1 MSDSELPMLPILR
14 EEIRAGGGATSFARF
29 MELCLYHPEHGYY
42 NSARVKL
49 GKQGDFYT
57 NMHLGPVYARIL
69 ARHLASVWESLGNP
83 QRFELVEM
91 GAGDGQFA
99 RELLPWIS
107 QRMPELAAAMHYT
120 AVEQSAHQRA
130 SIQEAL
136 IKCGIPAEARATL
149 PEGSTITGVV
159 FCHEF
164 FDALPVHILVWRA
177 GQWKERCVGWQ
188 EDRLVWV
195 EKEPTRQELVEEAEK
210 RVEAGWP
217 AESREEGW
225 QAEVSLAAI
234 EWAQRLESILERGE
248 LLIVDYGYTLEEW
261 QMGRFREG
269 SAMGYRE
276 HKAITDLLATPG
288 DQDLT
293 AHINFDIFLEA
304 IAHRTPRPTVRFRSQ
319 SRFLV
324 AAGEADQF
332 ADVFADC
339 ADESA
344 RTRRALQLKSLIL
357 PEGMGST
364 FQVLQIRKGIEGS
377 RH

>member
-1 MSDSELPMLPILR
+1 MSNPDLPLLPILR
-14 EEIRAGGGATSFARF
+14 EEIRAAGGAITFARF

-69 ARHLASVWESLGNP
+69 ARHLERLWEALDRPG
-83 QRFELVEM
+83 RFDLVEM

-107 QRMPELAAAMHYT
+107 QRSPKFTAALHYT
-120 AVEQSAHQRA
+120 AVEQSARRREELA
-130 SIQEAL
+130 EAL
-136 IKCGIPAEARATL
+136 SKCGIPTRVLPAL
-149 PEGSTITGVV
+149 PENEVVTGGI

-164 FDALPVHILVWRA
+164 FDALPVHILVWR
-177 GQWKERCVGWQ
+177 GGRWRERCVGWRN
-188 EDRLVWV
+188 EALVWV
-195 EKEPTRQELVEEAEK
+195 ESSPANESLITEAEK
-210 RVEAGWP
+210 RVEPGWP

-225 QAEVSLAAI
+225 QAEVSTAAMQ
-234 EWAQRLESILERGE
+234 WAQRLEGTLARGE
-248 LLIVDYGYTLEEW
+248 LLVVDYGYTLEEW
-261 QMGRFREG
+261 RMGRFREG
-269 SAMGYRE
+269 SAMGYRG
-276 HKAITDLLATPG
+276 HQAISDLLAAPG

-293 AHINFDIFLEA
+293 AHVSFDIFLEV
-304 IAHRTPRPTVRFRSQ
+304 IAMQAPRPAVRFRSQ

-324 AAGEADQF
+324 EAGEADLL

-339 ADESA
+339 ADDSERVKRA
-344 RTRRALQLKSLIL
+344 RQLKSLIL

-364 FQVLQIRKGIEGS
+364 FQVLQLRKGL
-377 RH
+377 